1 MLGSSSSQ
9 SLNELMQRSTPESMV
24 LRDTLSRNVSNVSL
38 TEMVRNY
45 SSGSLEAVMEQGEGW
60 PDQAD
65 PGTYPSHSEAHAY
78 GAQAPATVSPK
89 MGGGDLEFLQADG
102 GAEGEGAGQQAGS
115 AESLSSRHPPHHN
128 YLYAHQAST
137 GKRMHRTHSH
147 NKLVHEAVSAMGR
160 GLPRPASYEKLSRQC
175 APQQPKP

>member
-65 PGTYPSHSEAHAY
+65 PATYPSHSEAHAY

-89 MGGGDLEFLQADG
+89 VRLSSCADVHVCVCPCPQLLRSVLSSLLAYELPLLPQA
-102 GAEGEGAGQQAGS
+102 AVLSCSLPQWAVLPHSVA
-115 AESLSSRHPPHHN
+115 AES
-128 YLYAHQAST
+128 A
-137 GKRMHRTHSH
+137 
-147 NKLVHEAVSAMGR
+147 
-160 GLPRPASYEKLSRQC
+160 RPAGDRREERQSTTSC
-175 APQQPKP
+175 RC